1 MYAPKYPI
9 LRPVF
14 DPQSEANER
23 KLFLIRAHLEVFVP
37 LAIGEM
43 KRQDGPTDLQ
53 FERARGYLPAQPPDK
68 SEPEESRAYWEV
80 LRRTTNPLADRGDA
94 FLFGG
99 KPVEAGAY
107 MGPLTS
113 TPPAMAF
120 RSRALT
126 VFGLHF
132 SEKPPDPHAPTASH
146 DCP

>member
-99 KPVEAGAY
+99 KPGEAGAY
-107 MGPLTS
+107 MGQLTWS
-113 TPPAMAF
+113 LAVMAF
-120 RSRALT
+120 QPGGVT

-132 SEKPPDPHAPTASH
+132 EEKPEDADA
-146 DCP
+146 